1 MIRFMKHY
9 VTDGKTK
16 ARVYYCG
23 NHRIGGVPCVTLY
36 AKDYDDHLGVI
47 FGDRYENRTEIMTDY
62 FEKGLVRSPA
72 TDPLYSAAMSRCR
85 QGE

>member
-1 MIRFMKHY
+1 MGYTILVCHALEKNKWLSRKGSNMIRFMKHY

-36 AKDYDDHLGVI
+36 AKD
-47 FGDRYENRTEIMTDY
+47 
-62 FEKGLVRSPA
+62 
-72 TDPLYSAAMSRCR
+72 
-85 QGE
+85 